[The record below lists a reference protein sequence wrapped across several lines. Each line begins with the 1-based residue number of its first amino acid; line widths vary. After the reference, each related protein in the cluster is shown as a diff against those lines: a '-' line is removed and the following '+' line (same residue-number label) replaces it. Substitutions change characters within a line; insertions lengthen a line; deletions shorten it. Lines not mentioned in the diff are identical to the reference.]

1 MERKCGTFK
10 FGKEEKGG
18 LHLGDIRILL
28 VLKAMAMEPV

>member
-18 LHLGDIRILL
+18 LHLGDIRIWL
-28 VLKAMAMEPV
+28 VLKARLMDPV